1 MLYAGAISNNMKNKL
16 KKASIKFF
24 DVLNQEGV
32 SILNAI
38 PTAEGAISVAMNM
51 TNFTIHKSNVLVM
64 GYGNIG
70 KILSKM
76 LYGIGAKVYCE
87 ARNKKDI
94 AFIEARSIIAH
105 SFFTNLSLSLSKIKL
120 GIVLKIISILP
131 K

>member
-1 MLYAGAISNNMKNKL
+1 
-16 KKASIKFF
+16 
-24 DVLNQEGV
+24 
-32 SILNAI
+32 
-38 PTAEGAISVAMNM
+38 MNM

-94 AFIEARSIIAH
+94 AFIEAMGYNSI
-105 SFFTNLSLSLSKIKL
+105 NLQEINNYLGKMDIIFNTIPSLILDKERLKL
-120 GIVLKIISILP
+120 VKKNVQLLILLQVLEE
-131 K
+131 